1 MGTPRCRGI
10 SRPESSRTKAR
21 SAGTQLRPSS
31 SADQRF
37 VALQLE
43 PELLNVMAVG
53 VTDKDDL
60 KAYFAEA
67 ASWDHDRLIVANRS
81 KRLAWM
87 VAGVASGLAIT
98 GVAAVAMLTP
108 LKTIAPYVITVD
120 KATGASEI
128 TSPMSGDRQIT
139 YNEAVA
145 KYFLADYVRNREGWI
160 PQARKEFFE
169 GVLAMSSRE
178 EQARWTA
185 FYSKDNPKSPQST
198 FTDLDTVFVAVK
210 SVTFVSAKVAQIRF
224 TKTLQRG
231 ATVTDTPAIATVTY
245 DTTDTPTTEQQ
256 RFKNPLGL
264 EVQTYRADL
273 EVTQ

>member
-1 MGTPRCRGI
+1 
-10 SRPESSRTKAR
+10 
-21 SAGTQLRPSS
+21 
-31 SADQRF
+31 
-37 VALQLE
+37 
-43 PELLNVMAVG
+43 MASG
-53 VTDKDDL
+53 VTDRQDL

-67 ASWDHDRLIVANRS
+67 ASWDHDRLIAANRS
-81 KRLAWM
+81 KRLAWTI
-87 VAGVASGLAIT
+87 AAIASGLAIT

-108 LKTIAPYVITVD
+108 LKTVAPYVIMVD

-128 TSPMSGDRQIT
+128 TSSMTGDKQIT

-160 PQARKEFFE
+160 PQARQEFFD
-169 GVLAMSSRE
+169 GVLAMSSRD

-185 FYSKDNPKSPQST
+185 FYSKDNPKSPQSV
-198 FTDLDTVFVAVK
+198 FTDLDTVFVAIK
-210 SVTFVSAKVAQIRF
+210 SVTFVSQNVAQVRF

-231 ATVTDTPAIATVTY
+231 TSATDTPAIATITY

-264 EVQTYRADL
+264 EVQSYRADL

>member
-1 MGTPRCRGI
+1 M
-10 SRPESSRTKAR
+10 
-21 SAGTQLRPSS
+21 AG
-31 SADQRF
+31 
-37 VALQLE
+37 
-43 PELLNVMAVG
+43 G
-53 VTDKDDL
+53 VTDREDL

-67 ASWDHDRLIVANRS
+67 ASWDRDRLLSANRS
-81 KRLAWM
+81 KRLAWI

-108 LKTIAPYVITVD
+108 LKTVAPYVITVD

-128 TSPMSGDRQIT
+128 TASISGNKPIT

-169 GVLAMSSRE
+169 GVLAMSSRD

-185 FYSKDNPKSPQST
+185 FYAHDNPKSPQSI
-198 FTDLDTVFVAVK
+198 FTDLDTVFIAIK
-210 SVTFVSAKVAQIRF
+210 SVTFVSKNVAQIRF
-224 TKTLQRG
+224 TKTLQHG
-231 ATVTDTPAIATVTY
+231 TVVTDTPAIATVTY
-245 DTTDTPTTEQQ
+245 DTTDTPATEQQ

>member
-1 MGTPRCRGI
+1 M
-10 SRPESSRTKAR
+10 
-21 SAGTQLRPSS
+21 AG
-31 SADQRF
+31 
-37 VALQLE
+37 
-43 PELLNVMAVG
+43 G
-53 VTDKDDL
+53 VTDREDL

-67 ASWDHDRLIVANRS
+67 ASWDHDRLIAANRS
-81 KRLAWM
+81 KRLAWT

-108 LKTIAPYVITVD
+108 LKTVAPYVITVD

-128 TSPMSGDRQIT
+128 TSAMTGDNQVT
-139 YNEAVA
+139 YNEAVG

-160 PQARKEFFE
+160 PQARQEFFD
-169 GVLAMSSRE
+169 GVLAMSSRD

-185 FYSKDNPKSPQST
+185 FYSKDNPKSPQSVL
-198 FTDLDTVFVAVK
+198 TDLDTVFIAIK
-210 SVTFVSAKVAQIRF
+210 SVTFVSKNVAQVRF

-231 ATVTDTPAIATVTY
+231 GNTTDTPAIATITY

-264 EVQTYRADL
+264 EVQSYRADL

>member
-1 MGTPRCRGI
+1 M
-10 SRPESSRTKAR
+10 
-21 SAGTQLRPSS
+21 AG
-31 SADQRF
+31 
-37 VALQLE
+37 
-43 PELLNVMAVG
+43 G
-53 VTDKDDL
+53 VTDGQDL

-67 ASWDHDRLIVANRS
+67 ASWDQDRLIAANRS
-81 KRLAWM
+81 KRLAWTI
-87 VAGVASGLAIT
+87 AAIASGLAII

-108 LKTIAPYVITVD
+108 LKTVAPYVIMVD

-128 TSPMSGDRQIT
+128 TSSMTGDKQIT

-160 PQARKEFFE
+160 PQARQEFFD
-169 GVLAMSSRE
+169 GVLAMSSRD
-178 EQARWTA
+178 EQARWTT
-185 FYSKDNPKSPQST
+185 FYSKDNPKSPQSV
-198 FTDLDTVFVAVK
+198 FTDLDTVFVAIK
-210 SVTFVSAKVAQIRF
+210 SVTFVSKNVAQVRF

-231 ATVTDTPAIATVTY
+231 TSSTDTPAIATITY

-264 EVQTYRADL
+264 EVQSYRADL

>member
-1 MGTPRCRGI
+1 M
-10 SRPESSRTKAR
+10 
-21 SAGTQLRPSS
+21 AG
-31 SADQRF
+31 
-37 VALQLE
+37 
-43 PELLNVMAVG
+43 G
-53 VTDKDDL
+53 VTDRQDL

-67 ASWDHDRLIVANRS
+67 ASWDYDRLIAAKRS
-81 KRLAWM
+81 QRLAWT
-87 VAGVASGLAIT
+87 VAAIASGLAIT

-108 LKTIAPYVITVD
+108 LKTVAPYVITVD
-120 KATGASEI
+120 KATGASAI
-128 TSPMSGDRQIT
+128 TSSLAGDRQIT

-160 PQARKEFFE
+160 PQARQEFFE
-169 GVLAMSSRE
+169 GVLAMSSRD

-185 FYSKDNPKSPQST
+185 FYSKDNPKSPQSV
-198 FTDLDTVFVAVK
+198 FTELDTVFIAVK
-210 SVTFVSAKVAQIRF
+210 SVTFVSKNVAQVRF
-224 TKTLQRG
+224 TKSLQRG
-231 ATVTDTPAIATVTY
+231 GSTTETPAIATVTY

>member
-1 MGTPRCRGI
+1 
-10 SRPESSRTKAR
+10 
-21 SAGTQLRPSS
+21 
-31 SADQRF
+31 
-37 VALQLE
+37 
-43 PELLNVMAVG
+43 MASG
-53 VTDKDDL
+53 VTDRQDL

-67 ASWDHDRLIVANRS
+67 ASWDHDRLIAANRS
-81 KRLAWM
+81 KRLAWTI
-87 VAGVASGLAIT
+87 AAIASGLAIT

-108 LKTIAPYVITVD
+108 LKTVAPYVIMVD

-128 TSPMSGDRQIT
+128 TSSMTGDKQIT

-160 PQARKEFFE
+160 PQARQEFFD
-169 GVLAMSSRE
+169 GVLAMSSRD

-185 FYSKDNPKSPQST
+185 FYSKDNPKSPQSV
-198 FTDLDTVFVAVK
+198 FTDLDTVFVAIK
-210 SVTFVSAKVAQIRF
+210 SVTFISKNVAQVRF

-231 ATVTDTPAIATVTY
+231 TSATDTPAIATITY

-264 EVQTYRADL
+264 EVQSYRADL

>member
-1 MGTPRCRGI
+1 M
-10 SRPESSRTKAR
+10 
-21 SAGTQLRPSS
+21 AG
-31 SADQRF
+31 
-37 VALQLE
+37 
-43 PELLNVMAVG
+43 G

-60 KAYFAEA
+60 KAYFAES
-67 ASWDHDRLIVANRS
+67 ASWDHDRLLAATRS
-81 KRLAWM
+81 KRLAWTVAA
-87 VAGVASGLAIT
+87 VAGGLAIT
-98 GVAAVAMLTP
+98 GVTAVAMLVP
-108 LKTIAPYVITVD
+108 LKTVAPYVITVD

-128 TSPMSGDRQIT
+128 TSQLSGENRVSYD
-139 YNEAVA
+139 EAVS

-169 GVLAMSSRE
+169 GVLAMSARD
-178 EQARWTA
+178 EQARWIA
-185 FYSKDNPKSPQST
+185 FYGKDNPKSPQAV
-198 FTDLDTVFVAVK
+198 FTDLDTVFIAVK
-210 SVTFVSAKVAQIRF
+210 SVTFVSKNVAQVRF

-231 ATVTDTPAIATVTY
+231 SISTDTPAIATVTF

>member
-1 MGTPRCRGI
+1 M
-10 SRPESSRTKAR
+10 
-21 SAGTQLRPSS
+21 AG
-31 SADQRF
+31 
-37 VALQLE
+37 
-43 PELLNVMAVG
+43 G
-53 VTDKDDL
+53 VTDKQHL

-67 ASWDHDRLIVANRS
+67 ASWDRDRFLSANRS
-81 KRLAWM
+81 KRLAWI

-108 LKTIAPYVITVD
+108 LKTVAPYVITVD

-128 TSPMSGDRQIT
+128 TASMSGNKPIS

-169 GVLAMSSRE
+169 GVLAMSSRD

-185 FYSKDNPKSPQST
+185 FYAHDNPKSPQSI
-198 FTDLDTVFVAVK
+198 FTDLDTVFIAIK
-210 SVTFVSAKVAQIRF
+210 SVTFVSKNVAQIRF
-224 TKTLQRG
+224 TKTLQHG
-231 ATVTDTPAIATVTY
+231 AVVTETPAIATVTY

>member
-1 MGTPRCRGI
+1 MAGGI
-10 SRPESSRTKAR
+10 
-21 SAGTQLRPSS
+21 
-31 SADQRF
+31 
-37 VALQLE
+37 
-43 PELLNVMAVG
+43 
-53 VTDKDDL
+53 TDSDDL
-60 KAYFAEA
+60 KAYFAESS
-67 ASWDHDRLIVANRS
+67 SWDHDRLIAANRS
-81 KRLAWM
+81 KRLAWT
-87 VAGVASGLAIT
+87 VAGVASCLAIT

-108 LKTIAPYVITVD
+108 LKTVAPYVITVD

-128 TSPMSGDRQIT
+128 TSPLYSSGGSGDRQIT

-185 FYSKDNPKSPQST
+185 FYSKDNPKSPQSV
-198 FTDLDTVFVAVK
+198 FTDLDTVFIAVK

-231 ATVTDTPAIATVTY
+231 STVTDTPAIATVTY

>member
-1 MGTPRCRGI
+1 
-10 SRPESSRTKAR
+10 
-21 SAGTQLRPSS
+21 
-31 SADQRF
+31 
-37 VALQLE
+37 
-43 PELLNVMAVG
+43 MAEG

-60 KAYFAEA
+60 KAYFAES
-67 ASWDHDRLIVANRS
+67 ASWDHDRLLAATRS
-81 KRLAWM
+81 KRLAWTVAA
-87 VAGVASGLAIT
+87 VAGGLAIT
-98 GVAAVAMLTP
+98 GVTAVAMLVP
-108 LKTIAPYVITVD
+108 LKTVAPYVITVD

-128 TSPMSGDRQIT
+128 TSQLSGENRVSYD
-139 YNEAVA
+139 EAVS

-169 GVLAMSSRE
+169 GVLAMSARD
-178 EQARWTA
+178 EQARWIA
-185 FYSKDNPKSPQST
+185 FYGKDNPKSPQSV
-198 FTDLDTVFVAVK
+198 FTDLDTVFIAVK
-210 SVTFVSAKVAQIRF
+210 SVTFVSKNVAQVRF

-231 ATVTDTPAIATVTY
+231 SISTDTPAIATVTF

>member
-1 MGTPRCRGI
+1 M
-10 SRPESSRTKAR
+10 
-21 SAGTQLRPSS
+21 AG
-31 SADQRF
+31 
-37 VALQLE
+37 
-43 PELLNVMAVG
+43 G
-53 VTDKDDL
+53 VDNGQDL

-67 ASWDHDRLIVANRS
+67 ASWDHDRLIAANRS
-81 KRLAWM
+81 KRLAWTI
-87 VAGVASGLAIT
+87 AAIASGLAIT

-108 LKTIAPYVITVD
+108 LKTVAPYVIMVD

-128 TSPMSGDRQIT
+128 TSSMTGDKQIT

-160 PQARKEFFE
+160 PQARQEFFD
-169 GVLAMSSRE
+169 GVLAMSSRD

-185 FYSKDNPKSPQST
+185 FYSKNNPKSPQSV
-198 FTDLDTVFVAVK
+198 FTDLDTVFIAIK
-210 SVTFVSAKVAQIRF
+210 SVTFVSKNVAQVRF

-231 ATVTDTPAIATVTY
+231 TSATDTPAIATITY
-245 DTTDTPTTEQQ
+245 DTTDTPATEQQ

>member
-1 MGTPRCRGI
+1 M
-10 SRPESSRTKAR
+10 
-21 SAGTQLRPSS
+21 AG
-31 SADQRF
+31 
-37 VALQLE
+37 
-43 PELLNVMAVG
+43 G
-53 VTDKDDL
+53 VTDRDNL

-67 ASWDHDRLIVANRS
+67 ASWDHDRLLSANRS
-81 KRLAWM
+81 KRLAWI
-87 VAGVASGLAIT
+87 VAGVASGLALS

-108 LKTIAPYVITVD
+108 LKTVAPYVITVD

-128 TSPMSGDRQIT
+128 TASMSGSTPIT

-169 GVLAMSSRE
+169 GVLAMSSRD

-185 FYSKDNPKSPQST
+185 FYAHDNPKSPQSI
-198 FTDLDTVFVAVK
+198 FTDLDTVFIAIK
-210 SVTFVSAKVAQIRF
+210 SVTFVSKNVAQIRF
-224 TKTLQRG
+224 TKTLQHG
-231 ATVTDTPAIATVTY
+231 AVTTDTSAIATVTY

>member
-1 MGTPRCRGI
+1 
-10 SRPESSRTKAR
+10 
-21 SAGTQLRPSS
+21 
-31 SADQRF
+31 
-37 VALQLE
+37 
-43 PELLNVMAVG
+43 MASG
-53 VTDKDDL
+53 VTNGQDL

-67 ASWDHDRLIVANRS
+67 ASWDHDRLIAANRS
-81 KRLAWM
+81 KRLAWTI
-87 VAGVASGLAIT
+87 AAIASGLAIT

-108 LKTIAPYVITVD
+108 LKTVAPYVIMVD

-128 TSPMSGDRQIT
+128 TSSMTGDKQIT

-160 PQARKEFFE
+160 PQARQEFFD
-169 GVLAMSSRE
+169 GVLAMSSRD

-185 FYSKDNPKSPQST
+185 FYSKDNPKSPQSV
-198 FTDLDTVFVAVK
+198 FTDLDTVFVAIK
-210 SVTFVSAKVAQIRF
+210 SVTFVSKNVAQVRF

-231 ATVTDTPAIATVTY
+231 TSATDTPAIATITY

-264 EVQTYRADL
+264 EVQSYRADL

>member
-1 MGTPRCRGI
+1 M
-10 SRPESSRTKAR
+10 
-21 SAGTQLRPSS
+21 AG
-31 SADQRF
+31 
-37 VALQLE
+37 
-43 PELLNVMAVG
+43 G

-67 ASWDHDRLIVANRS
+67 ASWDHDRLLAANRS
-81 KRLAWM
+81 KRLAWL
-87 VAGVASGLAIT
+87 VAGIAGGLATT

-108 LKTIAPYVITVD
+108 LKTVAPYVITVD

-128 TSPMSGDRQIT
+128 TAQLSGDKRLS
-139 YNEAVA
+139 YDEAVS

-169 GVLAMSSRE
+169 GVLAMSARD
-178 EQARWTA
+178 EQARWIA
-185 FYSKDNPKSPQST
+185 FYGKDNPKSPQAV
-198 FTDLDTVFVAVK
+198 FTDLDTVFIAVK
-210 SVTFVSAKVAQIRF
+210 SVTFVSKDVAQIRF
-224 TKTLQRG
+224 TKTHQRG
-231 ATVTDTPAIATVTY
+231 SITTDTPAIATVTF

>member
-1 MGTPRCRGI
+1 M
-10 SRPESSRTKAR
+10 
-21 SAGTQLRPSS
+21 AG
-31 SADQRF
+31 
-37 VALQLE
+37 
-43 PELLNVMAVG
+43 G
-53 VTDKDDL
+53 VTDGQDL

-67 ASWDHDRLIVANRS
+67 ASWDHDRLIAANRS
-81 KRLAWM
+81 KRVAWTI
-87 VAGVASGLAIT
+87 AAIASGLAIA
-98 GVAAVAMLTP
+98 GIAAVAMLTP
-108 LKTIAPYVITVD
+108 LKTVAPYVIMVD

-128 TSPMSGDRQIT
+128 TSSMTGDKQIT

-160 PQARKEFFE
+160 PQARQEFFD
-169 GVLAMSSRE
+169 GVLAMSSRD

-185 FYSKDNPKSPQST
+185 FYSKDNPKSPQSI
-198 FTDLDTVFVAVK
+198 FTDLDTVFVAIK
-210 SVTFVSAKVAQIRF
+210 SVTFVSKNVAQVRF

-231 ATVTDTPAIATVTY
+231 TSAANTPAIATITY

-264 EVQTYRADL
+264 EVQSYRADL

>member
-1 MGTPRCRGI
+1 M
-10 SRPESSRTKAR
+10 
-21 SAGTQLRPSS
+21 AG
-31 SADQRF
+31 
-37 VALQLE
+37 
-43 PELLNVMAVG
+43 G

-60 KAYFAEA
+60 KAYFAESS
-67 ASWDHDRLIVANRS
+67 SWDHDRLLAATRS
-81 KRLAWM
+81 KRLAWTVAA
-87 VAGVASGLAIT
+87 VAGGLAIT
-98 GVAAVAMLTP
+98 GVTAVAMLVP
-108 LKTIAPYVITVD
+108 LKTVAPYVITVD

-128 TSPMSGDRQIT
+128 TSQLSGENRVSYD
-139 YNEAVA
+139 EAVS

-169 GVLAMSSRE
+169 GVLAMSARD
-178 EQARWTA
+178 EQARWIA
-185 FYSKDNPKSPQST
+185 FYGKDNPKSPQSV
-198 FTDLDTVFVAVK
+198 FTDLDTVFIAVK
-210 SVTFVSAKVAQIRF
+210 SVTFVSKNVAQVRF

-231 ATVTDTPAIATVTY
+231 SISTDTPAIATVTF

>member
-1 MGTPRCRGI
+1 
-10 SRPESSRTKAR
+10 
-21 SAGTQLRPSS
+21 
-31 SADQRF
+31 
-37 VALQLE
+37 
-43 PELLNVMAVG
+43 MASG
-53 VTDKDDL
+53 VTNGPDL

-67 ASWDHDRLIVANRS
+67 ASWDHDRLIAANRS
-81 KRLAWM
+81 KRLAWTI
-87 VAGVASGLAIT
+87 AAITSGLAIT

-108 LKTIAPYVITVD
+108 LKTVAPYVIMVD

-128 TSPMSGDRQIT
+128 TSSMTGDKQIT

-160 PQARKEFFE
+160 PQARQEFFD
-169 GVLAMSSRE
+169 GVLAMSSRD

-185 FYSKDNPKSPQST
+185 FYSKDNPKSPQSV
-198 FTDLDTVFVAVK
+198 FTDLDTVFVAIK
-210 SVTFVSAKVAQIRF
+210 SVTFVSKNVAQVRF

-231 ATVTDTPAIATVTY
+231 TSATDTPAIATITY

-264 EVQTYRADL
+264 EVQSYRADL

>member
-1 MGTPRCRGI
+1 M
-10 SRPESSRTKAR
+10 
-21 SAGTQLRPSS
+21 AG
-31 SADQRF
+31 
-37 VALQLE
+37 
-43 PELLNVMAVG
+43 G
-53 VTDKDDL
+53 VTDGQDL
-60 KAYFAEA
+60 KAYFSEA
-67 ASWDHDRLIVANRS
+67 ASWDHDRLIAANRS
-81 KRLAWM
+81 KRLAWII
-87 VAGVASGLAIT
+87 ASVASCLAIT

-108 LKTIAPYVITVD
+108 LKTVAPYVITVD

-128 TSPMSGDRQIT
+128 SSPLYGRGGTGDRQIT

-169 GVLAMSSRE
+169 GVLAMSSRD

-185 FYSKDNPKSPQST
+185 FYAKDNPQSPQSV
-198 FTDLDTVFVAVK
+198 FTDLDTVFIAIK
-210 SVTFVSAKVAQIRF
+210 SVTFVSKNVAQIRF

-231 ATVTDTPAIATVTY
+231 ASTIDTPAIATVTY

-264 EVQTYRADL
+264 EVQSYRADL
-273 EVTQ
+273 EVTP

>member
-1 MGTPRCRGI
+1 M
-10 SRPESSRTKAR
+10 
-21 SAGTQLRPSS
+21 AG
-31 SADQRF
+31 
-37 VALQLE
+37 
-43 PELLNVMAVG
+43 G
-53 VTDKDDL
+53 VTDRDDL

-67 ASWDHDRLIVANRS
+67 ASWDHDRLIAAIRS
-81 KRLAWM
+81 RRLAW
-87 VAGVASGLAIT
+87 T
-98 GVAAVAMLTP
+98 VAATSAALAAASVLAVALLAP
-108 LKTIAPYVITVD
+108 LKTVIPYVITVD

-128 TSPMSGDRQIT
+128 TSPMSGRLSPS
-139 YNEAVA
+139 YAEAVT

-169 GVLAMSSRE
+169 GVLAMSSRD

-185 FYSKDNPKSPQST
+185 FYAKDNPKSPQSV

-210 SVTFVSAKVAQIRF
+210 SVTFVSPKVAQVRF
-224 TKTLQRG
+224 TKTLQHG
-231 ATVTDTPAIATVTY
+231 TTATDTPAIATITF
-245 DTTDTPTTEQQ
+245 DTTDTPSTEQQ

>member
-1 MGTPRCRGI
+1 MAGGI
-10 SRPESSRTKAR
+10 
-21 SAGTQLRPSS
+21 
-31 SADQRF
+31 
-37 VALQLE
+37 
-43 PELLNVMAVG
+43 
-53 VTDKDDL
+53 TDRDDL

-67 ASWDHDRLIVANRS
+67 ASWDHDRLIAAKRS
-81 KRLAWM
+81 KRLAWI
-87 VAGVASGLAIT
+87 VASVASGLAIT
-98 GVAAVAMLTP
+98 SVAAVAMLTP
-108 LKTIAPYVITVD
+108 LKTVAPYVITVD
-120 KATGASEI
+120 KATGSSEI
-128 TSPMSGDRQIT
+128 TASISGDKTIT

-160 PQARKEFFE
+160 PQARQEFFE

-185 FYSKDNPKSPQST
+185 FYSKDNPQSPQSV
-198 FTDLDTVFVAVK
+198 FTDLDTVFIAIK
-210 SVTFVSAKVAQIRF
+210 SVTLVSKNVAQIRF
-224 TKTLQRG
+224 TKSLQRG
-231 ATVTDTPAIATVTY
+231 GSTADTPAIATVTY

>member
-1 MGTPRCRGI
+1 M
-10 SRPESSRTKAR
+10 
-21 SAGTQLRPSS
+21 AG
-31 SADQRF
+31 
-37 VALQLE
+37 
-43 PELLNVMAVG
+43 G
-53 VTDKDDL
+53 VTNGQDL

-67 ASWDHDRLIVANRS
+67 ASWDHDRVIAANRS
-81 KRLAWM
+81 KRLAW
-87 VAGVASGLAIT
+87 AIAAIASGLAIA

-108 LKTIAPYVITVD
+108 LKTVAPYVIMVD

-128 TSPMSGDRQIT
+128 TSSMTGDKQIT

-160 PQARKEFFE
+160 PQARQEFFE
-169 GVLAMSSRE
+169 GVLAMSSRD

-185 FYSKDNPKSPQST
+185 FYSKDNPKSPQSV
-198 FTDLDTVFVAVK
+198 FTDLDTVFVAIK
-210 SVTFVSAKVAQIRF
+210 SVTFVSKNVAQVRF

-231 ATVTDTPAIATVTY
+231 TSATDTPAIATITY

-264 EVQTYRADL
+264 EVQSYRADL